1 MQVLISCLTRD
12 LTGKPLF
19 PGVLQPAQSSHG
31 WTEEKRQE
39 EQKQEN
45 QSHPMSNRLLNVTV
59 GTRPGLCCL
68 REWPK
73 RKKKG
78 LVAAPLGSFT
88 PRPPPNTVHPPS
100 DSFDIMPLF
109 AWSTLTPGCSVPSV
123 KWNRSCG
130 RSRSSVDSPAATPPE
145 PTART
150 SVIGCPLFN
159 LSLYNAV
166 SRVPPCLE
174 TILSREE

>member
-1 MQVLISCLTRD
+1 MGWRKKTRRAKAR
-12 LTGKPLF
+12 KPK
-19 PGVLQPAQSSHG
+19 PPN
-31 WTEEKRQE
+31 
-39 EQKQEN
+39 EQQTLERDRGY
-45 QSHPMSNRLLNVTV
+45 Q
-59 GTRPGLCCL
+59 TRPVLSEGMA
-68 REWPK
+68 
-73 RKKKG
+73 KKKG
-78 LVAAPLGSFT
+78 LVAAPRRSFT

-130 RSRSSVDSPAATPPE
+130 RSRSSVDSPAATPLE

-166 SRVPPCLE
+166 SRVPPCLKS
-174 TILSREE
+174 IFSREEWLIF